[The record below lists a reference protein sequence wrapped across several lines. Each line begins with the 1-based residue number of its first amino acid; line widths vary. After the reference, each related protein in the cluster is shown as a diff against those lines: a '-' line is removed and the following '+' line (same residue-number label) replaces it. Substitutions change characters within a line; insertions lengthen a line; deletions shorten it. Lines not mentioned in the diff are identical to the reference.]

1 MIEGKYPFKPRAREG
16 IVSNEHAML
25 SGNEGVAVVEE
36 LGPDVST
43 LKKGDK
49 VISQSFLHSEAII

>member
-16 IVSNEHAML
+16 IVLNEYAML

-36 LGPDVST
+36 VGSNVRA

-49 VISQSFLHSEAII
+49 VISQSHLQFEAVI